1 MSHIKVTIENNL
13 ARLVLSNPPQNRL
26 TQEFFDELSDA
37 ISLIAASGARAA
49 LLSAEGP
56 DFSYGGDIVPWA
68 TLTPAQLRA
77 AFERRL
83 ATVNQWEQLPVLTVA
98 AVRGLCFGGG
108 FELAIRSDI
117 IFAGTSARFG
127 HPEQSLGIVTMLG
140 GVQRVAER
148 VGKAFALEWALTSE
162 QVPAQ
167 TMLERGVVNRVV
179 PDESL
184 LDEAGAFAR
193 NLADGPTRAHLAH
206 KALLRIWTRGGQA
219 AADAALLDLALP
231 LFETEDVKLALP
243 AAVEAFKAGRPR
255 PRFKFQGR

>member
-1 MSHIKVTIENNL
+1 MSHVSVTIEDNL

-37 ISLIAASGARAA
+37 ISQIAAAGARAA

-56 DFSYGGDIVPWA
+56 DFSYGGDIVPWPS
-68 TLTPAQLRA
+68 LTPKQLRA

-83 ATVNQWEQLPVLTVA
+83 ATVNQWEQLPVLTIA
-98 AVRGLCFGGG
+98 AVRGLCFGGA

-117 IFAGTSARFG
+117 IFAGHSARFG

-140 GVQRVAER
+140 GTQRVAAR

-167 TMLERGVVNRVV
+167 TMLERGVVNRIV
-179 PDESL
+179 PDETL
-184 LDEAGAFAR
+184 LEEAGAFAR
-193 NLADGPTRAHLAH
+193 KLADGPTRAHLAH
-206 KALLRIWTRGGQA
+206 KALLRIWTAGGVA

-243 AAVEAFKAGRPR
+243 AAVEALKAGRPR
-255 PRFKFQGR
+255 PRFKFEGR

>member
-1 MSHIKVTIENNL
+1 MSHVSVTIEDNL

-37 ISLIAASGARAA
+37 ISQIAAAGARAA

-56 DFSYGGDIVPWA
+56 DFSYGGDIVPWPS
-68 TLTPAQLRA
+68 LTPKQLRA

-117 IFAGTSARFG
+117 IFAGHSARFG

-140 GVQRVAER
+140 GTQRVAAR

-167 TMLERGVVNRVV
+167 TMLERGVVNRIV
-179 PDESL
+179 PDETL
-184 LDEAGAFAR
+184 LEEAGAFAR
-193 NLADGPTRAHLAH
+193 KLADGPTRAHLAH
-206 KALLRIWTRGGQA
+206 KALLRIWTAGGVA

-243 AAVEAFKAGRPR
+243 AAVEALKAGRPR
-255 PRFKFQGR
+255 PRFKFEGR

>member
-1 MSHIKVTIENNL
+1 MSHVSVTIDDNL

-37 ISLIAASGARAA
+37 ISQIAASGARAA
-49 LLSAEGP
+49 ILSAEGP
-56 DFSYGGDIVPWA
+56 DFSYGGDIVPWP
-68 TLTPAQLRA
+68 TLTPKQLRA

-117 IFAGTSARFG
+117 IFAGHSARFG

-140 GVQRVAER
+140 GAQRVAAR

-167 TMLERGVVNRVV
+167 TMLERGVVNRIV
-179 PDESL
+179 PDETL
-184 LDEAGAFAR
+184 LEEAGAFAR
-193 NLADGPTRAHLAH
+193 KLADGPTRAHLAH
-206 KALLRIWTRGGQA
+206 KALLRIWTAGGVA

-243 AAVEAFKAGRPR
+243 AAVEALKAGRPR
-255 PRFKFQGR
+255 PRFKFEGR

>member
-206 KALLRIWTRGGQA
+206 KALLRIWTRGGLA